1 MTYSL
6 LVWKAECNKQ
16 HKMGS
21 RFFGGMIAPGSTNA
35 NQNMIYNYVNNS
47 NFGKICWSIIFHGR
61 NDENSKQVKL
71 LDLWYPLSQISI
83 EQKIED
89 YILLPLLCKI
99 FMLCWLSRRCNF
111 EVSPRDRTNMKS
123 ALFILL
129 IFAKSG
135 GRSIN
140 KIQFTGYLQT
150 IFNLIFDAI
159 STCSPPHF
167 MLQ

>member
-6 LVWKAECNKQ
+6 LVWKAEYNKQ
-16 HKMGS
+16 YKMGL
-21 RFFGGMIAPGSTNA
+21 RFFAVMIAPGWTNT
-35 NQNMIYNYVNNS
+35 NQNMIYNYVNS
-47 NFGKICWSIIFHGR
+47 KFGHGR
-61 NDENSKQVKL
+61 NDENSKQVNL

-99 FMLCWLSRRCNF
+99 LTLCWLPRRCNF
-111 EVSPRDRTNMKS
+111 EVLLRDRANTKS
-123 ALFILL
+123 VLLILL

-135 GRSIN
+135 DRSIN
-140 KIQFTGYLQT
+140 KIQFTEYLQT
-150 IFNLIFDAI
+150 ISNLIFDAI
-159 STCSPPHF
+159 STCPPPYC